1 VSKALGAKYMS
12 ESNSNVGQRIQE
24 KFQFYI
30 VGLIFTL
37 LGLAVQTA
45 SFGSSIVADLLEF
58 GAWACLLLSALLA
71 MSRLEWAPQIYRL
84 FDIQQD
90 LKSEQE
96 KLRQAIN
103 TGTNVVDNTG
113 RPIEPNEFLRR
124 IEERLDITVGQIKK
138 IDRGAQWK
146 YKVYKVG
153 FILGLVLLISARAY
167 VPASTIIIGILCSP

>member
-1 VSKALGAKYMS
+1 MS

-90 LKSEQE
+90 LKSEQ
-96 KLRQAIN
+96 
-103 TGTNVVDNTG
+103 
-113 RPIEPNEFLRR
+113 
-124 IEERLDITVGQIKK
+124 
-138 IDRGAQWK
+138 
-146 YKVYKVG
+146 
-153 FILGLVLLISARAY
+153 
-167 VPASTIIIGILCSP
+167 